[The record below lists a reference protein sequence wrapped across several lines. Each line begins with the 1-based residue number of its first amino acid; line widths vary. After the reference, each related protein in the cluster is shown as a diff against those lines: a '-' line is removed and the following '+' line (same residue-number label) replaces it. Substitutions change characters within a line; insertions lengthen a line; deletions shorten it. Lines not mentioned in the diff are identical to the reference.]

1 MKINKYVFGEIR
13 NEYKNLT
20 HEEKTRYVAN
30 TLSEKEILDLGFMG
44 FDVDKAYCYA
54 LGKGGKDDLETTNTG
69 GSPKDIWK

>member
-1 MKINKYVFGEIR
+1 MKLNKYVFGEIR

-54 LGKGGKDDLETTNTG
+54 LGKGGTG
-69 GSPKDIWK
+69 EHIKHGNGTY